1 MSPKQRLDI
10 TTTMTPRLFNKPFKL
25 FTFSREKIN
34 QSDAMTWSDFTH
46 TQKNKKKQNT
56 FRGYDLIGWEI
67 FERSKRPIEQPSND
81 IAK

>member
-10 TTTMTPRLFNKPFKL
+10 TTTMTQRLFNKPFKL
-25 FTFSREKIN
+25 FTFSRERIN

-46 TQKNKKKQNT
+46 KKTKKKNT
-56 FRGYDLIGWEI
+56 FGGYDLIGWET